1 MLIWI
6 FFVTLI
12 TSQKNSVDTTKG
24 NVTTHLLLL
33 KRRGLKLKFQLQAW
47 GCAYTYTFLSDQ
59 LLETLRFLRKKI
71 ICLFINITSRVS
83 IVGWIQTNFGVNN
96 LRILLWKFC
105 SSFCSRGWGGNPN
118 CTNRLKRFLYFS
130 MWMGVAVMQTEGITY
145 INQTWRAHVNSKLKQ
160 KILSF
165 ASDWLCAV
173 GFLE

>member
-1 MLIWI
+1 M
-6 FFVTLI
+6 
-12 TSQKNSVDTTKG
+12 
-24 NVTTHLLLL
+24 
-33 KRRGLKLKFQLQAW
+33 
-47 GCAYTYTFLSDQ
+47 
-59 LLETLRFLRKKI
+59 
-71 ICLFINITSRVS
+71 SRVS

-118 CTNRLKRFLYFS
+118 CTNRLRRFLFFS

-173 GFLE
+173 GFLDQSHSEVKQNQWTKPNQSLSTFNPFTPWSDRQFSLLAARKFLVNKLWEFSVISR